1 MTYRQIE
8 TSREARLWV
17 TQVIMPT
24 LVLTTTVVMATPE
37 LKAAATAK
45 FKEVKSKIQNALHK

>member
-8 TSREARLWV
+8 TSRERRLWF

-24 LVLTTTVVMATPE
+24 ALVTAVLLGNKE
-37 LKAAATAK
+37 NREKLKEKAEDIKYKIKAK
-45 FKEVKSKIQNALHK
+45 FNK

>member
-1 MTYRQIE
+1 MTYRQLE

-37 LKAAATAK
+37 LKAAVATK
-45 FKEVKSKIQNALHK
+45 FKNVKAQIQNKLHK